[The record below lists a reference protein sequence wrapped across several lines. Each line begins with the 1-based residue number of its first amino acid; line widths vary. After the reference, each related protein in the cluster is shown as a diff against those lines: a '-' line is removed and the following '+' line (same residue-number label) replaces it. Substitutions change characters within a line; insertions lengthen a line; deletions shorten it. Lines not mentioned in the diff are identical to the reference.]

1 MIFMEL
7 VRKMLTVKEA
17 SEMYYGVS
25 QYRIREML
33 RKGELPYM
41 KAGNKYLIPED
52 ALKQLMSEAIQISR
66 D

>member
-1 MIFMEL
+1 MIFIEL

-41 KAGNKYLIPED
+41 KAGNKCLIPED

>member
-1 MIFMEL
+1 
-7 VRKMLTVKEA
+7 MLTVKEA

-25 QYRIREML
+25 KYRIREML

-52 ALKQLMSEAIQISR
+52 ALKKCMSEAVQICR
-66 D
+66 N